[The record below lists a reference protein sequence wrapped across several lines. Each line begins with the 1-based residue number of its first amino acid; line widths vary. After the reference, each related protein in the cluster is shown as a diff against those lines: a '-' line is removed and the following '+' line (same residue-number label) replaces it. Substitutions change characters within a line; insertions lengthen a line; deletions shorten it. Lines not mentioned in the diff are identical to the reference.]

1 MMIKIIF
8 VNGEQVE
15 EKMTFCESLIFALG
29 GFVRG
34 YTDSIARVDDMP
46 GLYACIENHI
56 DSLVAEIERAARDEG
71 FQTKEDRS
79 VKKEFCVKDHY
90 VDSNSNLLRRIEGA
104 ECKIEEIAED
114 LEKAKDGNDDDMRY
128 IVASKNLILYKAQ
141 QLEKKL
147 EEIEKLNARLNILDS
162 KGLK

>member
-46 GLYACIENHI
+46 GLYACIESHI

-71 FQTKEDRS
+71 FKI
-79 VKKEFCVKDHY
+79 KKERCVKDHSF
-90 VDSNSNLLRRIEGA
+90 DNINLLNRINRLDSQVEA
-104 ECKIEEIAED
+104 IYDD
-114 LEKAKDGNDDDMRY
+114 LEEYNITQIQSHVSEIHK
-128 IVASKNLILYKAQ
+128 IVSIQ
-141 QLEKKL
+141 HDEVS
-147 EEIEKLNARLNILDS
+147 KLNVRLNILE
-162 KGLK
+162 KWANIK